1 MARHFAQEIKV
12 RLDVVLLSPLGASF
26 SRRLSLPQ
34 QKKFDVDVLGNKR
47 LLTRLLR
54 SCEKTKQVLST
65 IDETFCEVEN
75 LADVDFRGKISRY
88 VRLR

>member
-1 MARHFAQEIKV
+1 MILNK
-12 RLDVVLLSPLGASF
+12 
-26 SRRLSLPQ
+26 
-34 QKKFDVDVLGNKR
+34 QKKYDVDVLRNKR

-75 LADVDFRGKISRY
+75 LADVDFRGKIAR
-88 VRLR
+88 